1 MRFHYIRHTLGIY
14 LAVAMECQWVEV
26 VVNGMM
32 KAAVYNDWKCRP
44 QTFKTKNFVLL
55 PPFLSLG
62 KGEG

>member
-1 MRFHYIRHTLGIY
+1 
-14 LAVAMECQWVEV
+14 MECQWVEV
-26 VVNGMM
+26 VANGMT

-44 QTFKTKNFVLL
+44 QTFKTKKIVLL